1 MDTLKLSIVTP
12 QGKIFDG
19 SVNSVTLPG
28 KEGEFGVFP
37 GHVALVSLLST
48 GIIEVVKENN
58 EKESVL
64 INWGHVKVNE
74 NSVDCLVDDAVA
86 ISGKDDSEIAGAIN
100 DAKNLLNDIKD
111 SNVMISVLES
121 KIEQAA
127 KGI

>member
-1 MDTLKLSIVTP
+1 MDTIKLSIVTP
-12 QGKIFDG
+12 QGKIFEGD
-19 SVNSVTLPG
+19 VKSVTLPG

-48 GIIEVVKENN
+48 GIIEVDKGDKV
-58 EKESVL
+58 ESVL

-86 ISGKDDSEIAGAIN
+86 ISGQDDSEIANAIDN
-100 DAKNLLNDIKD
+100 AKNLLNEIKD
-111 SNVMISVLES
+111 SSVMISIIET
-121 KIEQAA
+121 KIEQVA

>member
-1 MDTLKLSIVTP
+1 MDTIKLSIVTP

-19 SVNSVTLPG
+19 DVKSVTLPG

-48 GIIEVVKENN
+48 GIIEVDKGDTT
-58 EKESVL
+58 ESVL

-86 ISGKDDSEIAGAIN
+86 IAGESDSEIATAIDN
-100 DAKNLLNDIKD
+100 AKNLLNDIKD
-111 SNVMISVLES
+111 SSVMISIIES
-121 KIEQAA
+121 KIEHAA